1 MATPFTTA
9 TEAADWATDGQL
21 SYISGLLAERDA
33 TELPASYRV
42 RLEVISEALEGTSEA
57 GTYVTGHRGEMV
69 NRHLAKP
76 LTKRG
81 ASALIDTLTDL
92 PRKTAAERADILEDG
107 FYTLGG
113 QDGTGVEVT
122 KVYKVVTSPTS
133 GRQYAKVLEGTSWVY
148 APGGVRALRLRGGQP
163 LTLEVAQNLG
173 QLYGVCVRCGRTLTD
188 EGSIAAGIGP
198 ICATKF

>member
-1 MATPFTTA
+1 
-9 TEAADWATDGQL
+9 
-21 SYISGLLAERDA
+21 
-33 TELPASYRV
+33 
-42 RLEVISEALEGTSEA
+42 
-57 GTYVTGHRGEMV
+57 RGEMV

-81 ASALIDTLTDL
+81 ASALIDTLTGL
-92 PRKTAAERADILEDG
+92 PRKPAAERADLLEDG

-113 QDGTGVEVT
+113 QDGDGVEVT

-133 GRQYAKVLEGTSWVY
+133 GRQYAKDLEGTSWVY

-198 ICATKF
+198 KCATMF